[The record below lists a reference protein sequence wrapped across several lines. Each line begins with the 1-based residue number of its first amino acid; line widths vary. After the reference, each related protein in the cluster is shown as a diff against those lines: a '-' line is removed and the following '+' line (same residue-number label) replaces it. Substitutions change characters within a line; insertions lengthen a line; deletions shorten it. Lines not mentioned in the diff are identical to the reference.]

1 MIKMLRFMV
10 WCGVMVF
17 LCMPVQMQAQQGS
30 VLRAIEN
37 EVVSIL
43 ESNRQ
48 GVVRIHALFAPEQNA
63 TSSGSVFTHGSGFVF
78 DARGY
83 ILTIDAAVQGA
94 EEIRVTL
101 ASEEQV
107 RAHIVGSDPISGVA
121 VIQVEDAHPLP
132 VLKMGDSDRIRFGH
146 YAFILGNDFGNLVPA
161 FGTMHEIFQ
170 SEDLIQV
177 SARVQSSYGGAPVF
191 CSDGLVGGMVWRYQ
205 ETPSGYTPLEQLA
218 NTFMGVPGTPS
229 SVFMIPINR
238 AMRVAK
244 TLITEGQ
251 MVYGWLGV
259 EVGIQGDDVVVLDV
273 ALQSPAAK
281 GGVLPGDVLLAFGD
295 RAVSGPHHLRRL
307 VMESTPG
314 DHIVLGVRRQGQVLA
329 HGVELGEMPSR
340 PIVASQVQDVVPE
353 DEMIYRQMDHLQKE
367 MVRLRQLLHEQK

>member
-1 MIKMLRFMV
+1 MAKMLCFMV
-10 WCGVMVF
+10 WCVVF
-17 LCMPVQMQAQQGS
+17 LCVPVHMHAQQGS

-63 TSSGSVFTHGSGFVF
+63 SGSVFTHGSGFVF

-83 ILTIDAAVQGA
+83 ILTIDAAVEGA

-101 ASEEQV
+101 ATEKQV
-107 RAHIVGSDPISGVA
+107 RARLVGSDPISGVA
-121 VIQVEDAHPLP
+121 VIQVDDHPLP

-146 YAFILGNDFGNLVPA
+146 YAFILGNDFGNLVPT

-191 CSDGLVGGMVWRYQ
+191 CSDGQVGGMVWRYQ
-205 ETPSGYTPLEQLA
+205 DTASGYTPMEQFA
-218 NTFMGVPGTPS
+218 NTFMGVPGMPS

-238 AMRVAK
+238 ALRVAK
-244 TLITEGQ
+244 TLVAEGQ

-259 EVGIQGDDVVVLDV
+259 EVGMQGDDVVVLDV
-273 ALQSPAAK
+273 AHQSPAAK
-281 GGVLPGDVLLAFGD
+281 SGVLPGDVLLAFGD

-307 VMESTPG
+307 VMESAPG
-314 DHIVLGVRRQGQVLA
+314 DQVVLGVRRDGRILA
-329 HGVELGEMPSR
+329 QSVALGEMPNR
-340 PIVASQVQDVVPE
+340 PVVASQAPAMVPE
-353 DEMIYRQMDHLQKE
+353 DEMIFRQMDHLQKE